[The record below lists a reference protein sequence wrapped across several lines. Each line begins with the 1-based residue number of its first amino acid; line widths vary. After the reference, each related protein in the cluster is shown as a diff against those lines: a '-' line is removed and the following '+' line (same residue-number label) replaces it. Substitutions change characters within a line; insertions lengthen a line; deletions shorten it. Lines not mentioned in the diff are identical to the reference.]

1 MRDSRH
7 FLPFSRGNQR
17 FKIPVNVRFLRSL
30 AINPNLGLR
39 FRILPLYPLQRH
51 HQLLSRPFNAL
62 PMFTV
67 LKGAFG
73 DNCTNL
79 KRRRPMFYNYI
90 SLYKPPPPPLPVPPA
105 KADFAVEVR
114 PEREMV
120 LVRTR
125 SAATMR
131 PAASR
136 MVLRDNGQARR
147 AANNRRLEPNIP
159 GGAWPR

>member
-1 MRDSRH
+1 MDPRMRGDDGLALNSPCQSL
-7 FLPFSRGNQR
+7 FADF
-17 FKIPVNVRFLRSL
+17 FTRS
-30 AINPNLGLR
+30 
-39 FRILPLYPLQRH
+39 
-51 HQLLSRPFNAL
+51 
-62 PMFTV
+62 
-67 LKGAFG
+67 
-73 DNCTNL
+73 
-79 KRRRPMFYNYI
+79 
-90 SLYKPPPPPLPVPPA
+90 

-147 AANNRRLEPNIP
+147 AANNRRLEPKIP